1 MFVFVCVVVSVF
13 VCLFV
18 IVFVLMFVFVLFFV
32 LVVVFAK
39 PATRRPIMGKRAN
52 PPAPSRRM
60 GTMANPPALSKAKPA
75 NRRRVKDWWFYEP
88 FTEVNGTT
96 LIAQPQ
102 NQRNHGERDKVTMD
116 GDSSADADDDCFCY
130 YWDLVL
136 VDGKCIGRCELPNY
150 RLQCINIAGSTH
162 CARFCTTSTWD
173 EPDLE
178 VKDTPTVAR
187 RSKLMVMLPKAH
199 LAS

>member
-102 NQRNHGERDKVTMD
+102 NQRNLGERDKVTMD

-162 CARFCTTSTWD
+162 CARFCTTWD